1 MADVLIEMRGVS
13 IRLGEFAVHDA
24 HLEVEKGEY
33 FVLLGP
39 TGAGKTVLLEC
50 IAGLHRPQSGDVL
63 VEGRRVNRVP
73 PEQRGLGYLP
83 QDYALFPHL
92 DVAQNIGFGM
102 RLRRKSRDETERKVN
117 ELAGLLKITHLL
129 GRSPLHLSGGE
140 KQRVALAR
148 ALAIEPKVLLLDEP
162 LSALD
167 EQTRETLC
175 VELRRVHAELRT
187 TTVHVSH
194 NFEETLAVADRIG
207 IIQDGRVRQVGTPE
221 DVFRRPASEFVAR
234 FVRSENI
241 WRGMGERRG
250 VGTPAGGA
258 AEVPTQRNG
267 FGTEVPKHQPQRRRN
282 DEIATGREQRPPLAM
297 TDRGAGPS
305 RGLFVSV
312 GLVSLKASAGP
323 EGEVYLT
330 VRPEDVEVGAA
341 FSSDLP
347 NMVTGPIARVVDRG
361 PLVRVD
367 VDGAVTMVALVP
379 RRAWQASGL
388 QVGEMA
394 CAWFAP
400 ESAHVFAAEG
410 ERQGNR
416 R

>member
-1 MADVLIEMRGVS
+1 
-13 IRLGEFAVHDA
+13 
-24 HLEVEKGEY
+24 
-33 FVLLGP
+33 
-39 TGAGKTVLLEC
+39 
-50 IAGLHRPQSGDVL
+50 
-63 VEGRRVNRVP
+63 
-73 PEQRGLGYLP
+73 
-83 QDYALFPHL
+83 
-92 DVAQNIGFGM
+92 VARNIGFGM
-102 RLRRKSRDETERKVN
+102 RLRRRSREDTERKVN

-175 VELRRVHAELRT
+175 VELRRVHSELKT

-207 IIQDGRVRQVGTPE
+207 IMQDGRVRQVGTPE
-221 DVFRRPASEFVAR
+221 EVFRRPASEFVAR

-241 WRGMGERRG
+241 WRGVGESRSRG
-250 VGTPAGGA
+250 VEESEGGTSGSQG
-258 AEVPTQRNG
+258 EV
-267 FGTEVPKHQPQRRRN
+267 
-282 DEIATGREQRPPLAM
+282 
-297 TDRGAGPS
+297 
-305 RGLFVSV
+305 FVSV
-312 GLVSLKASAGP
+312 GLMSLKAADGP

-330 VRPEDVEVGAA
+330 VRPEDVEVAAA

-347 NMVTGPIARVVDRG
+347 NMVTGPVARVVDRG

-400 ESAHVFAAEG
+400 ERAHVFEAEG
-410 ERQGNR
+410 GHEEARSR
-416 R
+416 RGEESRSLRSG